1 MLDVSLT
8 ALSMLVQIVT
18 GLVVI
23 NPWHTTDPV
32 DIHEELYCL
41 AINSYHEARGEAFDD
56 KLATAQ
62 VVMNR
67 ATSPKFPDDVCEVIT
82 DGPIRESWKTRQ
94 HSDLDPLDR
103 VFYPTRYKCQFSW
116 YCDGKPDR
124 PHDLDAY
131 RWAEIIVRHV
141 WDQQDNDITGG
152 ATHYHSIDVKP
163 EWAKDKTFLG
173 RVGDHLFYRWE
184 K

>member
-8 ALSMLVQIVT
+8 ALTMLVQIVT
-18 GLVVI
+18 GLVVV

-41 AINSYHEARGEAFDD
+41 AINSYHEARGETFDD

-67 ATSPKFPDDVCEVIT
+67 AESPKFPNDVCAVIT

-103 VFYPTRYKCQFSW
+103 VFYPVRYRCQFSW
-116 YCDGKPDR
+116 YCDGRSDAI
-124 PHDLDAY
+124 HNLDGWEDSVIAAFLVY
-131 RWAEIIVRHV
+131 TGFGEDIV
-141 WDQQDNDITGG
+141 DG
-152 ATHYHSIDVKP
+152 ATHYYAHDKVSPSWARSMTVTVKL
-163 EWAKDKTFLG
+163 KGHTYLK
-173 RVGDHLFYRWE
+173 E